1 MLKYKRKGYQI
12 IYDSNC
18 FYNIIQP
25 KRVVVNTIAACLKML
40 EMFINEHSGKLDFLL
55 FKLQNPALSFRGEA
69 RY

>member
-1 MLKYKRKGYQI
+1 MLKYKRKVYQI

-40 EMFINEHSGKLDFLL
+40 EMFINEHSGKLDF
-55 FKLQNPALSFRGEA
+55 FVV
-69 RY
+69 